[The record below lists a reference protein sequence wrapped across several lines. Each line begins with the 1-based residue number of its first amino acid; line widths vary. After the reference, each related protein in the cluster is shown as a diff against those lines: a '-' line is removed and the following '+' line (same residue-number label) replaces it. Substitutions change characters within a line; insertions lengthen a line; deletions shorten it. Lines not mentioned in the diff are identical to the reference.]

1 MATNKMRAWRN
12 LYKTYKKQY
21 NIRKSKSKVGMEE
34 RYTYYDFR
42 TAFTSLENDIKKE
55 IEKGERSPKNL
66 NIMRKL
72 VADQEKYEY
81 SYKASLA
88 AKRSAEKMGIKGFK
102 LGEFRQGLK
111 TESTNKFWELIRERT
126 DNLLNSG
133 MRWKE
138 VDDVISEEYFG
149 SPP

>member
-42 TAFTSLENDIKKE
+42 TAFTALENDINAE
-55 IEKGERSPKNL
+55 IKRGERSPKNL

-72 VADQEKYEY
+72 VADQENYEY

-88 AKRSAEKMGIKGFK
+88 AKRSAEKMGIKDFK

-111 TESTNKFWELIRERT
+111 NEQINKFWQLIREKT
-126 DNLLNSG
+126 DNLINSG
-133 MRWKE
+133 MRRKE
-138 VDDVISEEYFG
+138 IDDEISEEFFG
-149 SPP
+149 SS

>member
-1 MATNKMRAWRN
+1 MYTNEMRNWIK
-12 LYKTYKKQY
+12 LYNTYNKQY
-21 NIRKSKSKVGMEE
+21 NIRTSKSKVGIEE

-42 TAFTSLENDIKKE
+42 TAFTAIENDIKKE

-81 SYKASLA
+81 SYKASSA

-102 LGEFRQGLK
+102 SGEFRQGIE
-111 TESTNKFWELIRERT
+111 TEAINKFWELLKARRRE
-126 DNLLNSG
+126 LYGLG
-133 MRWKE
+133 MRSKDI
-138 VDDVISEEYFG
+138 DDVISEEFFG

>member
-1 MATNKMRAWRN
+1 MAMNRVRAWRN

-34 RYTYYDFR
+34 RYTYYDFK
-42 TAFTSLENDIKKE
+42 TAFTALENDINAE
-55 IEKGERSPKNL
+55 IKRGKRSPKNL

-88 AKRSAEKMGIKGFK
+88 AKLSAEKMGIKDFK

-111 TESTNKFWELIRERT
+111 TESTNKFWELIREKT

-138 VDDVISEEYFG
+138 VDDKISEEFFG
-149 SPP
+149 SP

>member
-1 MATNKMRAWRN
+1 MRAWRN

-21 NIRKSKSKVGMEE
+21 NIRKSKSKVGIEE

-42 TAFTSLENDIKKE
+42 TAFTALENDIKKE

-102 LGEFRQGLK
+102 LGEFRQGIE
-111 TESTNKFWELIRERT
+111 TESINKFWELVREKT

-138 VDDVISEEYFG
+138 VDNIISQEYFG

>member
-1 MATNKMRAWRN
+1 MAMNRVRAWRN

-42 TAFTSLENDIKKE
+42 TAFTAIENDIKKE

-102 LGEFRQGLK
+102 LGEFRQGL
-111 TESTNKFWELIRERT
+111 EIEATNKFWELIREKT

-138 VDDVISEEYFG
+138 VDDKISEEYFG

>member
-1 MATNKMRAWRN
+1 
-12 LYKTYKKQY
+12 
-21 NIRKSKSKVGMEE
+21 MEE

-42 TAFTSLENDIKKE
+42 TAFTALENDIKKE

-88 AKRSAEKMGIKGFK
+88 AKHSAEMIGIKGFK
-102 LGEFRQGLK
+102 LGEFRQGLE
-111 TESTNKFWELIRERT
+111 TESTNKFWELLKERRRE
-126 DNLLNSG
+126 LYGLG
-133 MRWKE
+133 MRSKDI
-138 VDDVISEEYFG
+138 DDVISEEYFG
-149 SPP
+149 SP

>member
-1 MATNKMRAWRN
+1 
-12 LYKTYKKQY
+12 
-21 NIRKSKSKVGMEE
+21 MEE

-42 TAFTSLENDIKKE
+42 TAFTALENDIKKE
-55 IEKGERSPKNL
+55 IERGERSPKNL

-72 VADQEKYEY
+72 VADQENYEY

-88 AKRSAEKMGIKGFK
+88 AKHSAEMIGIKDFK
-102 LGEFRQGLK
+102 LGEFRQGLE
-111 TESTNKFWELIRERT
+111 TESINKFWELVREKT

-149 SPP
+149 S

>member
-1 MATNKMRAWRN
+1 MDTNEKRN
-12 LYKTYKKQY
+12 WIKLYNTYNKQY
-21 NIRKSKSKVGMEE
+21 NIRESKSKVGMEE

-42 TAFTSLENDIKKE
+42 TAFTAIENDIKKE
-55 IEKGERSPKNL
+55 IERGERSPKNL

-111 TESTNKFWELIRERT
+111 TESTNKFWELLKERRRE
-126 DNLLNSG
+126 LYGLG
-133 MRWKE
+133 MRSKDI
-138 VDDVISEEYFG
+138 DDVISEEFFG
-149 SPP
+149 S

>member
-1 MATNKMRAWRN
+1 MAMNRVRAWRN

-21 NIRKSKSKVGMEE
+21 NIRKSKSNVGMEE

-42 TAFTSLENDIKKE
+42 TAFTALENDIYAE
-55 IEKGERSPKNL
+55 IKRGERSPKNL

-72 VADQEKYEY
+72 VADQEKYKY

-102 LGEFRQGLK
+102 LGEFRQGL
-111 TESTNKFWELIRERT
+111 EIEATNKFWELIREKT

-138 VDDVISEEYFG
+138 VDDKISEEYFG

>member
-1 MATNKMRAWRN
+1 MNRVRAWRN

-42 TAFTSLENDIKKE
+42 TAFTALENDINAE
-55 IEKGERSPKNL
+55 IKRGERSPKNL

-72 VADQEKYEY
+72 VADQEKYKY

-102 LGEFRQGLK
+102 LGEFRQGL
-111 TESTNKFWELIRERT
+111 EIEATNKFWELIREKT

-138 VDDVISEEYFG
+138 VDDKISEEYFG

>member
-1 MATNKMRAWRN
+1 MAMNRVRAWRN

-42 TAFTSLENDIKKE
+42 TAFTALENDIKKE

-88 AKRSAEKMGIKGFK
+88 AKHSAEMIGIKGFK
-102 LGEFRQGLK
+102 LGEFRQGLE
-111 TESTNKFWELIRERT
+111 TESTNKFWELLKERRRE
-126 DNLLNSG
+126 LYGLG
-133 MRWKE
+133 MRSKDI
-138 VDDVISEEYFG
+138 DDIISEEYFG

>member
-1 MATNKMRAWRN
+1 
-12 LYKTYKKQY
+12 
-21 NIRKSKSKVGMEE
+21 MEE
-34 RYTYYDFR
+34 RYTYYDFK
-42 TAFTSLENDIKKE
+42 TAFTALENDINAE
-55 IEKGERSPKNL
+55 IKRGERSPKNL

-72 VADQEKYEY
+72 VADQEKYEH

-88 AKRSAEKMGIKGFK
+88 AKRSAEKMGIKDFK

-111 TESTNKFWELIRERT
+111 TEPTNKFWELIREKT

-138 VDDVISEEYFG
+138 VDDKISEEYFG

>member
-42 TAFTSLENDIKKE
+42 TAFTALENDIFAK
-55 IEKGERSPKNL
+55 IERGERSPKNL

-88 AKRSAEKMGIKGFK
+88 AKRSAEEMGIKGFK
-102 LGEFRQGLK
+102 SGEFRQGL
-111 TESTNKFWELIRERT
+111 ESEAINKFWELLKERRRE
-126 DNLLNSG
+126 LYGLG
-133 MRWKE
+133 MRSKD
-138 VDDVISEEYFG
+138 VDKIISEEYFG
-149 SPP
+149 S

>member
-1 MATNKMRAWRN
+1 MDTNERRDWIK
-12 LYKTYKKQY
+12 LYETYNKQY

-42 TAFTSLENDIKKE
+42 TAFTALENDINAE
-55 IEKGERSPKNL
+55 IKRGERSPKNL

-72 VADQEKYEY
+72 VADQEKYKF

-88 AKRSAEKMGIKGFK
+88 AKRSAEKMGIKDFK
-102 LGEFRQGLK
+102 LGEFRQGL
-111 TESTNKFWELIRERT
+111 ENEATNKFWELVREKT

>member
-1 MATNKMRAWRN
+1 MRAWRN

-21 NIRKSKSKVGMEE
+21 NIRKSKSKVGIEE

-42 TAFTSLENDIKKE
+42 TAFTALENDIKKE

-102 LGEFRQGLK
+102 LGEFRQGIE
-111 TESTNKFWELIRERT
+111 TESINKFWELLKERRRE
-126 DNLLNSG
+126 LYGLG
-133 MRWKE
+133 MRSKDI
-138 VDDVISEEYFG
+138 DDVISAEFFG
-149 SPP
+149 SP

>member
-1 MATNKMRAWRN
+1 
-12 LYKTYKKQY
+12 
-21 NIRKSKSKVGMEE
+21 MEE

-42 TAFTSLENDIKKE
+42 TAFTALENDIIAE
-55 IEKGERSPKNL
+55 IKRGERSPKNL

-72 VADQEKYEY
+72 VADQENYEY

-88 AKRSAEKMGIKGFK
+88 AKRSAEKIGIKGFK
-102 LGEFRQGLK
+102 LGEFRQGLE
-111 TESTNKFWELIRERT
+111 TESTNKFWELVRERT

>member
-1 MATNKMRAWRN
+1 MAMNRVRAWRN

-42 TAFTSLENDIKKE
+42 TAFTALENDIIAE
-55 IEKGERSPKNL
+55 IKRGERSPKNL

-72 VADQEKYEY
+72 VADQEKYKY

-102 LGEFRQGLK
+102 LGEFRQGL
-111 TESTNKFWELIRERT
+111 EIEATNKFWGALRERT
-126 DNLLNSG
+126 AELIEGG
-133 MRWKE
+133 MRWND
-138 VDDVISEEYFG
+138 VDDIISEEYFG
-149 SPP
+149 S

>member
-21 NIRKSKSKVGMEE
+21 NIRKSHSKVGMEE

-42 TAFTSLENDIKKE
+42 TAFTALENDINAE
-55 IEKGERSPKNL
+55 IKRGERSPKNL

-72 VADQEKYEY
+72 VADQEKYKY

-88 AKRSAEKMGIKGFK
+88 AKRSAKKMGIKGFK
-102 LGEFRQGLK
+102 LGEFRQGL
-111 TESTNKFWELIRERT
+111 EIEATNKFWELIRERT

-138 VDDVISEEYFG
+138 IDDVISEEYFG

>member
-1 MATNKMRAWRN
+1 MAMNRVRAWRN

-42 TAFTSLENDIKKE
+42 TAFTALENDINAE
-55 IEKGERSPKNL
+55 IKRGERSPKNL

-72 VADQEKYEY
+72 VADQENYEY
-81 SYKASLA
+81 SYKASLR
-88 AKRSAEKMGIKGFK
+88 AKHKAEAMGIKKFK
-102 LGEFRQGLK
+102 LSEFRQGIE
-111 TESTNKFWELIRERT
+111 TEPIKKFWGMLRERT
-126 DNLLNSG
+126 AELLESG
-133 MRWKE
+133 MRWKN

-149 SPP
+149 SS

>member
-1 MATNKMRAWRN
+1 
-12 LYKTYKKQY
+12 
-21 NIRKSKSKVGMEE
+21 MEE

-42 TAFTSLENDIKKE
+42 TAFTALENDIIAE
-55 IEKGERSPKNL
+55 IKRGERSPKNL

-88 AKRSAEKMGIKGFK
+88 AKRSAEKIGIKGFK
-102 LGEFRQGLK
+102 LGEFRQGL
-111 TESTNKFWELIRERT
+111 ENEATNKFWELVREKT

-138 VDDVISEEYFG
+138 VDDKISEEYFG

>member
-1 MATNKMRAWRN
+1 
-12 LYKTYKKQY
+12 
-21 NIRKSKSKVGMEE
+21 MEE
-34 RYTYYDFR
+34 RYTYNDFR
-42 TAFTSLENDIKKE
+42 TAFTAIENDIKKE

-88 AKRSAEKMGIKGFK
+88 AKRSAEKMGIKDFK

-111 TESTNKFWELIRERT
+111 NEQINKFWELIRERT

>member
-1 MATNKMRAWRN
+1 
-12 LYKTYKKQY
+12 
-21 NIRKSKSKVGMEE
+21 MEE

-42 TAFTSLENDIKKE
+42 TAFTAIENDIKKE

-102 LGEFRQGLK
+102 LGEFRQGLE
-111 TESTNKFWELIRERT
+111 TESINKFWEVVRERT
-126 DNLLNSG
+126 AELLEG
-133 MRWKE
+133 GKRWKN
-138 VDDVISEEYFG
+138 VDDVISEEFFG
-149 SPP
+149 S

>member
-1 MATNKMRAWRN
+1 
-12 LYKTYKKQY
+12 
-21 NIRKSKSKVGMEE
+21 MEE

-42 TAFTSLENDIKKE
+42 TAFTALENDIIAE
-55 IEKGERSPKNL
+55 IKRGERSPNNL

-72 VADQEKYEY
+72 VADQENYEY
-81 SYKASLA
+81 SYKASLR
-88 AKRSAEKMGIKGFK
+88 AKHKSEAMGIKNFK
-102 LGEFRQGLK
+102 LSEFRQGLE
-111 TESTNKFWELIRERT
+111 TEPIKKFWELVRERT

-138 VDDVISEEYFG
+138 LDDVISEEYFG

>member
-1 MATNKMRAWRN
+1 MDTNERRDWRK

-42 TAFTSLENDIKKE
+42 TAFTALENDINAE
-55 IEKGERSPKNL
+55 IKRGERSPKNL

-72 VADQEKYEY
+72 VADQEKYKY

-102 LGEFRQGLK
+102 LGEFRQGL
-111 TESTNKFWELIRERT
+111 EIEATNKFWELLKERRRE
-126 DNLLNSG
+126 LYGLG
-133 MRWKE
+133 MRSKDI
-138 VDDVISEEYFG
+138 DDVISEEFFG
-149 SPP
+149 SP